1 MPLRVGHERGMNLV
15 IFDARPEQTART
27 QRLTQADRAVIEES
41 ADRATPWAAGDAGNG
56 RGQGN
61 RQAQVVKWHD
71 PRPAT
76 FSSAKPPP
84 PPSRRPS
91 SPSWSPL
98 PRLHCLGNIDLAYR
112 ARKGET
118 CMRRAKSETAGRTTP
133 FDSRHPSRFLNCKV
147 FRLGRRKKAEAERPK
162 SLANRSVTRH
172 PLA

>member
-1 MPLRVGHERGMNLV
+1 MPLGVRHERGMNLV

-27 QRLTQADRAVIEES
+27 QRLTEADRAVIEES

-56 RGQGN
+56 RGQGD

-98 PRLHCLGNIDLAYR
+98 PLLHCLGNVDLASR
-112 ARKGET
+112 ARKRET
-118 CMRRAKSETAGRTTP
+118 CMRRAKSETAGRTTL

-147 FRLGRRKKAEAERPK
+147 SRLGRRKKAEGKRPK
-162 SLANRSVTRH
+162 SLANRSVTGH
-172 PLA
+172 PFA

>member
-1 MPLRVGHERGMNLV
+1 MNLV

-27 QRLTQADRAVIEES
+27 QRLAQADRAVIEES

-61 RQAQVVKWHD
+61 GPAQVVKWHD

-98 PRLHCLGNIDLAYR
+98 PRLHCLGNVDLASL
-112 ARKGET
+112 ARKRET
-118 CMRRAKSETAGRTTP
+118 CMRRAKRETAGETTP
-133 FDSRHPSRFLNCKV
+133 FDSRHPSRFVNCKV
-147 FRLGRRKKAEAERPK
+147 FRLGRRKKAEDERPK
-162 SLANRSVTRH
+162 SLANRCVTRH